1 MEGDKEGG
9 FVGDEIEVGGIR
21 EFLLSQG
28 TVCQKRDVSPHFDG
42 GRWQRSLPA
51 GSRAKLPSKLL
62 HGKGSGGT

>member
-21 EFLLSQG
+21 EFLLPQG

-42 GRWQRSLPA
+42 GCWQRSLPA
-51 GSRAKLPSKLL
+51 GS
-62 HGKGSGGT
+62 